1 MMPILLTV
9 IALVGADAGRDTG
22 ALMKAKTSA
31 QIESIHHDF
40 LQERILKERCDI
52 EIRQNWI
59 PASCFE
65 WLNKAATAKLSRGPL
80 LVFLNRRCLSSLEH
94 NPPLPHKQIF
104 KYISAGRCREEV
116 QKYYLDHH
124 YKTAA
129 SSSLEEVLKSS
140 DMVIHIGKDFVN
152 EPRYG
157 SQKVR
162 QNQQLQPRGA
172 FGGRLN

>member
-1 MMPILLTV
+1 MMSVLFTV
-9 IALVGADAGRDTG
+9 IALVGADADSDTS

-31 QIESIHHDF
+31 QIENIHQEG

-52 EIRQNWI
+52 EIKQSWI
-59 PASCFE
+59 PSSCFE
-65 WLNKAATAKLSRGPL
+65 WLHKTPATNVARGPL

-94 NPPLPHKQIF
+94 DPPLPHKKIF
-104 KYISAGRCREEV
+104 KYITAGRCREEV

-129 SSSLEEVLKSS
+129 SSSLAEVIKSS
-140 DMVIHIGKDFVN
+140 DIGKEFVN
-152 EPRYG
+152 EPRYE
-157 SQKVR
+157 SKKVR

-172 FGGRLN
+172 FGGRFN